1 MVHFF
6 LIKIIKST
14 HLVPEIL
21 VKYGGSL
28 NKAKKVYEA
37 ILYINF
43 NILGPAW
50 IISTKL
56 ILSFQASV

>member
-43 NILGPAW
+43 NILGPA
-50 IISTKL
+50 
-56 ILSFQASV
+56 